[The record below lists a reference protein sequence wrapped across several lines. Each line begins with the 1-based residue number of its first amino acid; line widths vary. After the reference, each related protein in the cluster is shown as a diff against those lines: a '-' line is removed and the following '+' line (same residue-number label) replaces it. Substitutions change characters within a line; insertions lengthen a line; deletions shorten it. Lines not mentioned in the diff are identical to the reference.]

1 LDSFH
6 LAPADIRI
14 IQCLTKDARSSIAKI
29 AEQLEIPESTV
40 RHRVNRLVRG
50 GVIEFAVMTN
60 PLHLGYGSWAI
71 IEIQVELKK
80 IRAVARRLARIPE
93 VYFVGIT
100 TGGYDLLVGAVF
112 RSNEELLDFVTGRLA
127 HIPGIIRTSTS
138 SVLELVKRNMT
149 FGLPVALMRNTT
161 KPLLK
166 RRRREPAR

>member
-1 LDSFH
+1 MDSVR

-14 IQCLTKDARSSIAKI
+14 IQCLTKDARSSMAKI
-29 AEQLEIPESTV
+29 ADELKIPESTV
-40 RHRVNRLVRG
+40 RNRVNRLVRT

-71 IEIQVELKK
+71 IEVQAELKK
-80 IRAVARRLARIPE
+80 IRAVARRLAEVPE

-112 RSNEELLDFVTGRLA
+112 RSNEELLNFVTGRLA
-127 HIPGIIRTSTS
+127 NIPGIIRTSTS

-149 FGLPVALMRNTT
+149 FSLPSVLAQNVNSPR
-161 KPLLK
+161 K
-166 RRRREPAR
+166 RR

>member
-1 LDSFH
+1 MDSFR

-14 IQCLTKDARSSIAKI
+14 IQCLTKDARSSIAKV
-29 AEQLEIPESTV
+29 AEELEIPESTV
-40 RHRVNRLVRG
+40 RHRVNRLVRS

-60 PLHLGYGSWAI
+60 PLRLGYGSWAI
-71 IEIQVELKK
+71 IEVQAELKK
-80 IRAVARRLARIPE
+80 IRAVARRLASIPE

-149 FGLPVALMRNTT
+149 FGLPAALVQFASNP
-161 KPLLK
+161 KLK
-166 RRRREPAR
+166 RRRARTP

>member
-1 LDSFH
+1 LAKEEVVNSVR

-29 AEQLEIPESTV
+29 AEELKIPESTL
-40 RHRVNRLVRG
+40 RHRVNRLVRS

-60 PLHLGYGSWAI
+60 PLHLGYGNWAI
-71 IEIQVELKK
+71 IEVQAELKK
-80 IRAVARRLARIPE
+80 IRAVARRLAEVPE

-112 RSNEELLDFVTGRLA
+112 RSNEELLNFVTGRLA
-127 HIPGIIRTSTS
+127 SIPGIIRTSTS

-149 FGLPVALMRNTT
+149 FSLPSVIAHYASNPIKVR
-161 KPLLK
+161 
-166 RRRREPAR
+166 